1 LTVVGANIKTLQV
14 QNDQVRKHWLGSYL
28 NCYLI
33 HFMHVSTNVETK
45 IYIWLKIK
53 ERTTRKALCETL
65 LIYLKI
71 GGL

>member
-1 LTVVGANIKTLQV
+1 
-14 QNDQVRKHWLGSYL
+14 
-28 NCYLI
+28 
-33 HFMHVSTNVETK
+33 MHVSTNVETK